1 MWSFETWIM
10 TISGRLLIIYDDA
23 VNYYMIGQSPWL
35 KIVKFSNHKFS
46 MKNNRDSRD
55 YSNSFKYRN

>member
-1 MWSFETWIM
+1 M